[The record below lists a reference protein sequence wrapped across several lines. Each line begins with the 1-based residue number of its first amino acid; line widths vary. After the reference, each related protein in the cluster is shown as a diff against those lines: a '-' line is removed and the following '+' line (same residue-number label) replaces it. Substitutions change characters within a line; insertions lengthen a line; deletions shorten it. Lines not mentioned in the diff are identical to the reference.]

1 MNHRR
6 ETEIKLVVSNLRAL
20 RRRLGEVGF
29 HVVRPRHFESNVL
42 YDFPDLRF
50 WRSRSLLR
58 LRQAGREWLL
68 TFKSTPFGS
77 RTYKTR
83 REMETRIEDGSV
95 LAGILERLG
104 LCPAFQYEKYRTVF
118 ALGKRRP
125 ENVEGLAELR
135 ETPIGNY
142 LELEGPAAWIDRV
155 ASRLGYSQDHYL
167 TASYASL
174 YREKCEERGEPPTNM
189 VFARRKS

>member
-6 ETEIKLVVSNLRAL
+6 ETEIKLAVTNLRAL

-29 HVVRPRHFESNVL
+29 RVVRPRHFESNVL

-50 WRSRSLLR
+50 WQARSLLR
-58 LRQAGREWLL
+58 LRQAGREWFL
-68 TFKSTPFGS
+68 TFKSAPFRS

-83 REMETRIEDGSV
+83 REMETRLEDGLV
-95 LAGILERLG
+95 MAGILEGLG
-104 LCPAFQYEKYRTVF
+104 LRPAFRYEKYRTVF
-118 ALGKRRP
+118 ALGKRGRGAAA
-125 ENVEGLAELR
+125 GLAELD

-142 LELEGPAAWIDRV
+142 LELEGPARWIDRV
-155 ASRLGYSQDHYL
+155 ASRLGYSQDHYI

-174 YREKCEERGEPPTNM
+174 YREKCVGLGEAPTNM
-189 VFARRKS
+189 VFGRRKS